1 MYIRESTSKVV
12 TILSSANE
20 VLRGYLL
27 YFFTLKKACK
37 DLFNSTSFHVAVFWE
52 SVTFCLSISVTAHL
66 SAVLEFFPFPFIFR
80 PNICWWMI

>member
-37 DLFNSTSFHVAVFWE
+37 DLFNSTSFHVAVF
-52 SVTFCLSISVTAHL
+52 
-66 SAVLEFFPFPFIFR
+66 
-80 PNICWWMI
+80 